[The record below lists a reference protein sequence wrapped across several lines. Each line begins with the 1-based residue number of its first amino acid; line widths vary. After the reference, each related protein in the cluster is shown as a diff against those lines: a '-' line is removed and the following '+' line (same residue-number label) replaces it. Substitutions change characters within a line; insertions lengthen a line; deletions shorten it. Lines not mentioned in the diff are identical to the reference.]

1 MPEINSHDLLHR
13 EAIKRFLENLGG
25 VADALGD
32 SARLSIE
39 ILPGEISRICAETS
53 YGWYEPGA
61 TCYCETLIISLPTRP
76 HACALLLSSHR
87 LISAA
92 TGLFSNLKI
101 EWSGGNFGFSHA
113 IPNRQESN
121 YE

>member
-32 SARLSIE
+32 SARLSIQISE
-39 ILPGEISRICAETS
+39 GQISRTWAELS
-53 YGWYEPGA
+53 HNWYEPGA
-61 TCYCETLIISLPTRP
+61 ISYSDVLVISVPTKE
-76 HACALLLSSHR
+76 HAYALLLSSHR
-87 LISAA
+87 LTNSA
-92 TGLFSNLKI
+92 TGLFSNLRI

-113 IPNRQESN
+113 IPNRQESH